1 MSQQPFSSAAL
12 RGAVD
17 LSGLGARPAGPGAGR
32 PAPRPGAAPQG
43 APSAAGGA
51 PGAGGTSALGVV
63 GAVPG
68 RVGAVVE
75 ADDASFES
83 VVTAS
88 LTTPLVLVLWTP
100 QVPESREHLLELA
113 RLAKDKDGRFQ
124 VVAVDLAGSP
134 GIMQALT
141 PILQETFGQV
151 SALPVVLGLLGGQPM
166 PFYLGPQDVSRV
178 DPLLDSFLEAAV
190 TNAVT
195 GRVDV
200 SGPLPRAA
208 GAEPAPEEDEDG
220 LSAEHQAA
228 YDAIEQ
234 GDWDEAVAAYERA
247 LAADPGDEL
256 ARLGLGQVTL
266 LRRTSRLDLAAVR
279 QAAAERP
286 DDVQAQIEAAD
297 VDVVGGHVED
307 AFLRLVDTVRRTT
320 GAERDAAR
328 THLLGLFEVVGPA
341 DPRVVK
347 GRSALMSALF

>member
-1 MSQQPFSSAAL
+1 
-12 RGAVD
+12 
-17 LSGLGARPAGPGAGR
+17 
-32 PAPRPGAAPQG
+32 
-43 APSAAGGA
+43 
-51 PGAGGTSALGVV
+51 
-63 GAVPG
+63 
-68 RVGAVVE
+68 
-75 ADDASFES
+75 
-83 VVTAS
+83 
-88 LTTPLVLVLWTP
+88 
-100 QVPESREHLLELA
+100 
-113 RLAKDKDGRFQ
+113 
-124 VVAVDLAGSP
+124 
-134 GIMQALT
+134 MQALT

-200 SGPLPRAA
+200 SGALPGAA
-208 GAEPAPEEDEDG
+208 GAEAPLEEDEDG

-234 GDWDEAVAAYERA
+234 GDWDAAVAAYERA

-266 LRRTSRLDLAAVR
+266 LRRTSKLDLAAVR
-279 QAAAERP
+279 KAAAERP